1 MGSMRTRFAEL
12 LDRLSQVGVPTRL
25 TVYTLLVVSAS
36 GLARARGRW
45 TAAAAAG
52 FAVTAATWFGVNG
65 RWEGRVLYVITSDHG
80 LTEADLAVPVLLGLA
95 LLARAGRSLHSRYG
109 YGYGYG
115 RRQENSS
122 KEIRAGR
129 REPVDGSDPGVRA
142 SSPDADHEEQP
153 S

>member
-1 MGSMRTRFAEL
+1 MGPMRTRFAEL

-25 TVYTLLVVSAS
+25 AVYTLLVVAAW

-45 TAAAAAG
+45 TAEAAAG

-95 LLARAGRSLHSRYG
+95 LLARAGRSLHHR
-109 YGYGYG
+109 YG
-115 RRQENSS
+115 RRPESSPKEN
-122 KEIRAGR
+122 RGGR
-129 REPVDGSDPGVRA
+129 REPVAGSDPRVRA
-142 SSPDADHEEQP
+142 SSADADHEEQP